1 MRIYL
6 GKNEH
11 RRIKAGHLW
20 VFSNE
25 IERIEDFSLNGCIA
39 DLYSKNENYLG
50 RGVYN
55 KNSLIAFRLLSVHK
69 ESIGKDFFIRA
80 FKRAEGIKK
89 KFFGS
94 NFFRLVNG
102 ESDFLPGL
110 IIDRF
115 EDHFS
120 IQIFS
125 LGLENLKEIII
136 NALIDVF
143 NPHSI
148 VERNDFEHRKLEGLE
163 PVKGILFGEPPSG
176 IVAEIDNIKYNIDLL
191 KGQKTGF
198 YYDQRKN
205 RCKIREYVKKGDDVL
220 DVFCNDGGFGLNA
233 LYSDAGNVTF
243 IDSSDYSLRNC
254 EFNCELNKYNNF
266 TSKRGD
272 AFEILKIFS
281 EEKKLFD
288 IIILDPPSFTKS
300 RKNIKSAEAG
310 YIEINSGAMNLLK
323 PDSILMTYSCSHH
336 ISENI
341 FENIIVKSA
350 SLSGR
355 KIEIIG
361 HSEISPDHPI
371 LPQMPETKYLKGF
384 ITLVN

>member
-20 VFSNE
+20 IFSNE
-25 IERIEDFSLNGCIA
+25 IESIEDFYLNGCIA
-39 DLYSKNENYLG
+39 DLYSKNEKFLG

-55 KNSLIAFRLLSVHK
+55 KNSLIAFRLLSVQK

-80 FKRAEGIKK
+80 LKRADGIRK
-89 KFFGS
+89 KFFGN
-94 NFFRLVNG
+94 NFYRLVNG

-115 EDHFS
+115 DDHFS

-125 LGLENLKEIII
+125 LGLENLKEMIV

-148 VERNDFEHRKLEGLE
+148 VERNDFELRKLEGLE
-163 PVKGILFGEPPSG
+163 YIKGILFGEPSSG
-176 IVAEIDNIKYNIDLL
+176 IIAEIDNIKYNIDLL
-191 KGQKTGF
+191 KGQKAGF

-205 RCKIREYVKKGDDVL
+205 RYKIREYVKKGDDVL

-233 LYSDAGNVTF
+233 LCSGAGNVTF
-243 IDSSDYSLRNC
+243 IDSSDYSLANC
-254 EFNCELNKYNNF
+254 KFNCELNNF
-266 TSKRGD
+266 CNYTLEKGN
-272 AFEILKIFS
+272 AFEILKKYS
-281 EEKKLFD
+281 EEKRSFD
-288 IIILDPPSFTKS
+288 LIILDPPSFTKS
-300 RKNIKSAEAG
+300 KKNIKSAEAG

-341 FENIIVKSA
+341 FENIMVKSA